1 MATECQVREEVGE
14 RVVEEWNIREFGG
27 IEWVNER
34 KGILSVQRNIYLNPY
49 LPQCNYV
56 IKVMYQAVGAGPKD
70 FPFPACPLR

>member
-34 KGILSVQRNIYLNPY
+34 KGKRHI
-49 LPQCNYV
+49 
-56 IKVMYQAVGAGPKD
+56 VGAKEYIP
-70 FPFPACPLR
+70 